1 MKLHYL
7 LALLAILFVISY
19 DPKSGTIEK
28 FINPGS
34 NKNKGCCDNTEYM
47 ADNRRQCEHAHFQG
61 VTFANQNYG
70 CPAKTPEVNMGAVIG
85 R

>member
-7 LALLAILFVISY
+7 LALLALLFVISY

-28 FINPGS
+28 FVNPMV
-34 NKNKGCCDNTEYM
+34 KKTGCCDNTQYM
-47 ADNRRQCEHAHFQG
+47 ADNKDQCEHAHFQG
-61 VTFANQNYG
+61 VTFAQEGYG
-70 CPAKTPEVNMGAVIG
+70 CPLKTPEVNMGAVIG